1 MAAELV
7 KRECAEIG
15 VDIDTQVTCAVG
27 DNASFVDAVARKL
40 GLPRGRCGPHS
51 FVLIFTA
58 LTKRFNLFTVATLS
72 LSSVLRAGG
81 GTRREA
87 ALRDAGIA
95 PTQLRCVETR
105 WNQLK
110 DVADRLIDRGP
121 LPQPAGYQSL
131 FERVRGVMK
140 DNDCFLPSRPK
151 GAAGAAAAAAA
162 AAAADDDDDD
172 DNDGVVRQG
181 GQKLLVKTLLRRV
194 RDAYEVDV
202 PQAQRTYQAEVECWI
217 VHELAPELG
226 RFIRMGSSDPSNF
239 PVNIFDELGAWRKH
253 LVNCATPGLQSV
265 LMDRVYERS
274 SFFFSPQERAALLD
288 KYKGPIKAA
297 AEDAIRVYDKYIPEL
312 QAFVRH
318 RLLFEPSRQPI
329 DFPLPEGDEQIS
341 ATDVANFF
349 GAAEG
354 KVSVSLVIDWRTYCE
369 RWPTIPAALKTLPCA
384 KFWAHDDVK
393 AWFSGPQLCTLGAWY
408 AEIPITN
415 VPSER
420 VFAIM
425 RSCEGHLRHNLT
437 EDSMTEEVSA
447 KCNDWVLEAMLR
459 RQAQLFGGR

>member
-1 MAAELV
+1 MNV
-7 KRECAEIG
+7 N
-15 VDIDTQVTCAVG
+15 VG
-27 DNASFVDAVARKL
+27 NVEN
-40 GLPRGRCGPHS
+40 GH
-51 FVLIFTA
+51 
-58 LTKRFNLFTVATLS
+58 
-72 LSSVLRAGG
+72 GG
-81 GTRREA
+81 
-87 ALRDAGIA
+87 
-95 PTQLRCVETR
+95 
-105 WNQLK
+105 
-110 DVADRLIDRGP
+110 
-121 LPQPAGYQSL
+121 SL
-131 FERVRGVMK
+131 F
-140 DNDCFLPSRPK
+140 FWQ

-162 AAAADDDDDD
+162 AAAEDDDDD

-181 GQKLLVKTLLRRV
+181 GQKVLVKTLLRRV

-202 PQAQRTYQAEVECWI
+202 AQAQRTYHAEVECWI
-217 VHELAPELG
+217 VNELAPDLD
-226 RFIRMGSSDPSNF
+226 RFIRLGSSDPSNF
-239 PVNIFDELGAWRKH
+239 PVNIFDELAVWRKH
-253 LVNCATPGLQSV
+253 LVNCATPGLQSII
-265 LMDRVYERS
+265 MDRVYERS
-274 SFFFSPQERAALLD
+274 SYFFSPQERADLLD
-288 KYKGPIKAA
+288 KYKSPIKAA

-312 QAFVRH
+312 RTFVRH
-318 RLLFEPSRQPI
+318 RLRFEPSRQPD
-329 DFPLPEGDEQIS
+329 DFPMPQGDEQIN
-341 ATDVANFF
+341 ATEVANFF

-354 KVSVSLVIDWRTYCE
+354 KVSVALVIDWRTYCE

-459 RQAQLFGGR
+459 RQALLFGGR